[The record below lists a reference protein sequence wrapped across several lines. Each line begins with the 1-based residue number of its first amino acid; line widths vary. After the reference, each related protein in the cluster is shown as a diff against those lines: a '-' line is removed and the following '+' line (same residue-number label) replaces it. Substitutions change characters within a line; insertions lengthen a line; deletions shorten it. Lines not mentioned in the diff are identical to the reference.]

1 MESELNRPTWQLPPG
16 VSRGTWDYVHNDS
29 IATQYDSFHAGHPLL
44 EFDRK
49 LVLQEAQR
57 IQAAVGSN
65 PVGLDL
71 GCGTGRVMLPLV
83 QSGWR
88 VLGLDLSQAMLQEVG
103 SKTIDVQSQFQAQV
117 GRVRAN
123 LGQLNCLQDH
133 SIDLAYCLYSS
144 VGMVQGRANRRAML
158 GDVARSLRL
167 RDRANA
173 GGRFIVHVHNRGT
186 WWQDPGGLRRGLSE
200 WWRSLRDPSW
210 EYGDRVYA
218 YRGLPSMYLHI
229 FSENELR
236 QDLREAGFFVE
247 RWVRLNRTSSGAL
260 TNCWLFPYFRAGG
273 FLAVARKMQ

>member
-1 MESELNRPTWQLPPG
+1 MDSELNRPTWQLPPG

-88 VLGLDLSQAMLQEVG
+88 VLGLDLSQAMLQEIG

-123 LGQLNCLQDH
+123 LAQLNCLQDH

-158 GDVARSLRL
+158 GHVARSLRL

-173 GGRFIVHVHNRGT
+173 AGRFIVHVHNRGT

-247 RWVRLNRTSSGAL
+247 RWIRLNRTSSGEL

>member
-16 VSRGTWDYVHNDS
+16 VSRGTWDYVHNES

-44 EFDRK
+44 DYDCE
-49 LVLQEAQR
+49 LVLHEAQR
-57 IQAAVGSN
+57 IEAALDSE

-83 QSGWR
+83 QRRWR
-88 VLGLDLSQAMLQEVG
+88 VLGLDLSQGMLQEVG
-103 SKTIDVQSQFQAQV
+103 SKTQQMQARV
-117 GRVRAN
+117 GRVRGN
-123 LGQLNCLQDH
+123 LAQLNCLQDN

-158 GDVARSLRL
+158 GHVARSLRQS
-167 RDRANA
+167 DRAGA

-186 WWQDPGGLRRGLSE
+186 WWQDPGGIRRGLSE
-200 WWRSLRDPSW
+200 WWQSLRDPSW

-229 FSENELR
+229 FSEAELR
-236 QDLREAGFFVE
+236 QDLRGAGFLVE
-247 RWVRLNRTSSGAL
+247 RWIRLNRTSSGAL
-260 TNCWLFPYFRAGG
+260 ARRWLFPYFRAGG
-273 FLAVARKMQ
+273 FLAVARKAE